1 MNKIKKAAFGVL
13 VAGLSFGFSAFTTIK
28 KSSIYYYYQVANP
41 YTSPSSPVGYAY
53 YSGDRCESIGT
64 VCGARW
70 DIGTNTPPTTDGEV
84 LPSTGVTFQAN
95 SVISGH
101 FE

>member
-13 VAGLSFGFSAFTTIK
+13 IAGLAFGFSAFTTMK
-28 KSSIYYYYQVANP
+28 KSSIYYYYQVLNP
-41 YTSPSSPVGYAY
+41 YASPSNPAGYVY
-53 YSGDRCESIGT
+53 YSGDRCESGGN

-70 DIGTNTPPTTDGEV
+70 DIGTHIPPVADGSA
-84 LPSTGVTFQAN
+84 LPLTGVTYQAN
-95 SVISGH
+95 SVVSGH